1 MWLPSPGLPGDG
13 LAGGEA
19 TGRLVITPNTGHRR
33 LARLRRG
40 QGEIANHIVDEFAAG
55 RLSRRDFI
63 RRASVAGISAPLL
76 GSILAACSNSS
87 LTEIFGAGSSP
98 SPNEPSASAS
108 TSASASA
115 GAPGAVIEAGIVTP
129 AADINPVTVADQGGL
144 DMLAQTGEYLCL
156 STQNLTLKPV
166 LATGWSPN
174 SAGDVWT
181 FKIRQGVKFHNGA
194 PLTAADVVYTYKL
207 QTNPS
212 GSSNAKSAFT
222 GVLKPDGVTQ
232 VDDYTVAF
240 HLEAPNGNFPY
251 LTSSDNYNMIIIP
264 NNYDPAQWQSTF
276 VGTGPFNLSSYT
288 AKVGASFTRNESY
301 WGTKAL
307 PSQTRF
313 TFFDTAA
320 ASVLALS
327 SGSIDVLGQFAV
339 SGGEALLN
347 GSYNVIKLKTSAH
360 RELSMRC
367 DQAPFTDPRVRQAI
381 ALSLNRPEIISALW
395 KGYAD
400 IGNDNP
406 FAPVF
411 PSTDTSVPQR
421 TQNIAMAKSLLSA
434 AGHPSGFST
443 KLTTESILEIPEFA
457 QIVVEAAAAIGV
469 KINLAVESS
478 TQYYGQAT
486 FGNSDWLDATMS
498 LVDYGHRS
506 VPNVFL
512 TAPLETGGTW
522 NAARFANS
530 SYDKLVA
537 QYVAATDVGTQK
549 TVAGQI
555 EQLLLTQTPIIYA
568 YFYNYLT
575 ATAMGVTGVYPTA
588 IGHLFLYNAAKS

>member
-1 MWLPSPGLPGDG
+1 VTRNID
-13 LAGGEA
+13 
-19 TGRLVITPNTGHRR
+19 HRR
-33 LARLRRG
+33 LGRLRQD
-40 QGEIANHIVDEFAAG
+40 QGEIANHIIDEFAAG

-63 RRASVAGISAPLL
+63 RRATVVGISAPTL
-76 GSILAACSNSS
+76 GAILAAC
-87 LTEIFGAGSSP
+87 GSS
-98 SPNEPSASAS
+98 SSSSTSSSSSSTASA
-108 TSASASA
+108 TAAA
-115 GAPGAVIEAGIVTP
+115 GAVIKAGIVTP
-129 AADINPVTVADQGGL
+129 TATINPVTVADQGGL

-156 STQNLTLKPV
+156 SGQGLTLQPV
-166 LATGWSPN
+166 LATNWTPN
-174 SAGDVWT
+174 STADMWT

-207 QTNPS
+207 QTNPT
-212 GSSNAKSAFT
+212 GSSNALSAFK
-222 GVLKPDGVTQ
+222 GVLTPDGVTQ

-240 HLEAPNGNFPY
+240 KLAAPNGNFPY

-264 NNYDPAQWQSTF
+264 NNYDPTQWQSSF
-276 VGTGPFNLSSYT
+276 VGTGPFVLSSYT
-288 AKVGASFTRNESY
+288 PKVGASFTRNESY

-307 PSQTRF
+307 PAQTQF
-313 TFFDTAA
+313 TFYADP
-320 ASVLALS
+320 ASSILAMTG
-327 SGSIDVLGQFAV
+327 GSIDVLGQFAV
-339 SGGEALLN
+339 TGGEALLN

-381 ALSLNRPEIISALW
+381 ALTLNRPDIIAALW

-400 IGNDNP
+400 VGNDSP

-411 PSTDTSVPQR
+411 PSTNTTVPQR
-421 TQNIAMAKSLLSA
+421 TQNVSQAKSLLAA

-443 KLTTESILEIPEFA
+443 KLITENFLEIPEYA
-457 QIVVEAAAAIGV
+457 QIVVQSAAAIGV
-469 KINLAVESS
+469 KINLTVESS
-478 TQYYGQAT
+478 TQYYGKAT

-522 NAARFANS
+522 NAAHFANS
-530 SYDKLVA
+530 QYDKLVA
-537 QYVAATDVGTQK
+537 QYIAATDLPTQRS
-549 TVAGQI
+549 VAGQI
-555 EQLLLTQTPIIYA
+555 QQLLLNETPIIFA